1 MSSEI
6 RVRFAPSPTGYLHIG
21 GARTAL
27 FNWLFVRHHG
37 GKLVLRIEDTDLKR
51 NTEEAAA
58 AIYQGLEWLG
68 LNWDE
73 GPHVGGD
80 LGPYFQSQRA
90 EIYERYL
97 KKLQDSGHI
106 FEDQGALRFRSPR
119 EHVVVNDL
127 VCGKIDFDLT
137 NPGTHPDMTIRRPD
151 GSWIFHFVN
160 VIDDI
165 EMKISHVIRGED
177 HLSNAPKHI
186 ELYRALGA
194 TPPHFAHIPLI
205 LNRDG
210 SKMSKRDEGARVATY
225 IEQGYAPE
233 AVRNYLCLLGW
244 SPKDNREKIDIDEV
258 VKLFE
263 LEKINRRNAAF
274 DLDKCFWLNGQYV
287 AQMSLDRFIE
297 LARPFLER
305 AKIDISNDKYL
316 PEVLAIVKE
325 KIKLFKDVPEWTSY
339 FFTENYEFDSEAVQ
353 KVFDKSE
360 AVSRLKALHEEFAKV
375 DKWDFQTLESAL
387 KSLAQKLGCKTGDLV
402 HPARVAVSGRSVG
415 PSLYHMLEVMGK
427 ERVLKHFDRMNAQ
440 LGAVNVIQVESGK
453 LHGFKPDGR
462 GFARAI
468 LEVFSVDL
476 RDLRVMILGAGGAAR
491 AIALQCAKENSERLV
506 IANRSFEKARK
517 LADQLRDFFAGPK
530 VLGPVARLQA
540 IPLEEAAIRF
550 QIGNVDLMVNT
561 TSNGLKR
568 GDPTTNPTR
577 MF

>member
-1 MSSEI
+1 MQQKDGSWGRGNSNLCFICVNLWLASFLMNPEI

-27 FNWLFVRHHG
+27 FNWLFARHHG
-37 GKLVLRIEDTDLKR
+37 GKFVLRIEDTDRTR

-58 AIYQGLEWLG
+58 AIYEGLQWLG
-68 LNWDE
+68 LDWDE

-80 LGPYFQSQRA
+80 FGPYLQSQRTD
-90 EIYERYL
+90 IYERYL
-97 KKLQDSGHI
+97 KQLQDGGHI
-106 FEDQGALRFRSPR
+106 FEDADALRFRSPR
-119 EHVVVNDL
+119 EHVLVDDV

-177 HLSNAPKHI
+177 HLSNTPKHI

-210 SKMSKRDEGARVATY
+210 SKMSKRDEGARVAIY

-274 DLDKCFWLNGQYV
+274 DLDKCFWLNGQYI

-297 LARPFLER
+297 LARPFLEKADIELSDRDYLR
-305 AKIDISNDKYL
+305 A
-316 PEVLAIVKE
+316 VLAIVKE
-325 KIKLFKDVPEWTSY
+325 KIKLLSDVPEWTRY
-339 FFTENYEFDSEAVQ
+339 FFTEQYEFDPAAVE
-353 KVFDKSE
+353 KVFDKPE
-360 AVSRLKALHEEFAKV
+360 AAERLIALRDEFAKIENWTV
-375 DKWDFQTLESAL
+375 EKIESIL
-387 KSLAQKLGCKTGDLV
+387 KTLAQKLGCKTGDLV
-402 HPARVAVSGRSVG
+402 HPARVGVSGRSVG

-427 ERVLKHFDRMNAQ
+427 ERVLARFDRMIAQ
-440 LGAVNVIQVESGK
+440 LGAK
-453 LHGFKPDGR
+453 
-462 GFARAI
+462 
-468 LEVFSVDL
+468 
-476 RDLRVMILGAGGAAR
+476 
-491 AIALQCAKENSERLV
+491 
-506 IANRSFEKARK
+506 
-517 LADQLRDFFAGPK
+517 
-530 VLGPVARLQA
+530 
-540 IPLEEAAIRF
+540 
-550 QIGNVDLMVNT
+550 
-561 TSNGLKR
+561 
-568 GDPTTNPTR
+568 
-577 MF
+577 

>member
-73 GPHVGGD
+73 GPHIGGN
-80 LGPYFQSQRA
+80 LGPYFQSQRT

-97 KKLQDSGHI
+97 KKLQDGGHI

-177 HLSNAPKHI
+177 HLSNTPKHI
-186 ELYRALGA
+186 EIFRALGVS
-194 TPPHFAHIPLI
+194 PPNYAHIPLI

-210 SKMSKRDEGARVATY
+210 SKMSKRDAGAAVSTY
-225 IEQGYAPE
+225 IDQGYAPE

-316 PEVLAIVKE
+316 REVLAIVKE

-339 FFTENYEFDSEAVQ
+339 FFNENYEFDSEAVQ

-427 ERVLKHFDRMNAQ
+427 ERVLKRFDRMMAQ
-440 LGAVNVIQVESGK
+440 LGVK
-453 LHGFKPDGR
+453 
-462 GFARAI
+462 
-468 LEVFSVDL
+468 
-476 RDLRVMILGAGGAAR
+476 
-491 AIALQCAKENSERLV
+491 
-506 IANRSFEKARK
+506 
-517 LADQLRDFFAGPK
+517 
-530 VLGPVARLQA
+530 
-540 IPLEEAAIRF
+540 
-550 QIGNVDLMVNT
+550 
-561 TSNGLKR
+561 
-568 GDPTTNPTR
+568 
-577 MF
+577 